1 MHLPHLLA
9 LPPAIIA
16 LCAAT
21 PGLAAEES
29 QWPHNVPQHLKYF
42 PEDEVHAKRGLS
54 VKQRLQHE
62 KPIGVKKMSMD
73 EGEMFMLDNWI
84 FAAQD
89 TPSQPQSSRRSDYDV
104 FGNATS
110 QALSPLRPLAQRCG
124 RYIDVLCPALYLF
137 IHPVCHFYF
146 DDCRRHSNHIIY
158 NQHDPRT
165 NIHLNLALRIH
176 LLNRLVLM
184 PRLPR
189 RRLLHER
196 SYLRN
201 RRLLPRRRRQPLFH
215 TRSRRPCSSYQRR
228 RDNRRLQ

>member
-29 QWPHNVPQHLKYF
+29 QWPHNVPRHLKYF

-110 QALSPLRPLAQRCG
+110 QASTLR
-124 RYIDVLCPALYLF
+124 
-137 IHPVCHFYF
+137 
-146 DDCRRHSNHIIY
+146 
-158 NQHDPRT
+158 
-165 NIHLNLALRIH
+165 
-176 LLNRLVLM
+176 
-184 PRLPR
+184 
-189 RRLLHER
+189 
-196 SYLRN
+196 
-201 RRLLPRRRRQPLFH
+201 
-215 TRSRRPCSSYQRR
+215 
-228 RDNRRLQ
+228 

>member
-29 QWPHNVPQHLKYF
+29 QWPHNVPRHLKYF

-84 FAAQD
+84 FAAED

-110 QALSPLRPLAQRCG
+110 QALSPLRPLAQS
-124 RYIDVLCPALYLF
+124 DWLAPLYLF
-137 IHPVCHFYF
+137 IHSVCHFYY
-146 DDCRRHSNHIIY
+146 DNCRRHPNHIIY

-201 RRLLPRRRRQPLFH
+201 RRLLPRRRR
-215 TRSRRPCSSYQRR
+215 
-228 RDNRRLQ
+228 